1 MPEMPGNQLATHVR
15 AVRPGVAVLYMPGY
29 ARTILDSQDAL
40 EPGAEFL
47 ERPFAQTTL
56 LRRVRQALDT
66 AGEPAAPRSA
76 GR

>member
-1 MPEMPGNQLATHVR
+1 MPEMLGNQLATHVR
-15 AVRPGVAVLYMPGY
+15 AVRPGVAVLYMSGY

-56 LRRVRQALDT
+56 LRRALDT